1 MRGGRA
7 VQVAGWVLGLAVIA
21 VGVFLYRYPSRYGRG
36 FVQAM
41 SLVLLLGGVY
51 VIWVSQLLA
60 THHAFTHSLF

>member
-1 MRGGRA
+1 M
-7 VQVAGWVLGLAVIA
+7 QVAGWVLGLAVMA

-51 VIWVSQLLA
+51 VIWVSQLLT

>member
-1 MRGGRA
+1 M
-7 VQVAGWVLGLAVIA
+7 AGWVLGLAVMA

-51 VIWVSQLLA
+51 MIWVTQLL
-60 THHAFTHSLF
+60 TRHHAFAHSLFE